1 MSPLSAI
8 QPLINEAV
16 YEALKD
22 QAACVVFSLALAVEL
37 GRMELTDAI
46 DVCTDALEMTKEQA
60 EEAMASTIAGII
72 AERLEEESN

>member
-1 MSPLSAI
+1 MTDETI
-8 QPLINEAV
+8 
-16 YEALKD
+16 EALQD

-37 GRMELTDAI
+37 GRMEITDAI

-72 AERLEEESN
+72 TERLEDEAA